1 MPCSFSLWEKVRMRE
16 TLAKMGI
23 ADSLTPALS
32 QREREQSYFYSAF
45 VLYYSS
51 TKITSLGFMPLR
63 NKDDV
68 S

>member
-1 MPCSFSLWEKVRMRE
+1 MRE